1 MSKRAVVRVTVL
13 PPMSLPLVGCIP
25 KSLTSL
31 VNSIPI
37 SCGEKSCP
45 SLTDTLTLTTPA
57 GAGGVR
63 RTMVVDDRK
72 DPGTRTPPTR
82 TATFPSAESAKKAEP
97 DSERS
102 VPPEEDT
109 LEGDAPE
116 STGTRW

>member
-1 MSKRAVVRVTVL
+1 
-13 PPMSLPLVGCIP
+13 MSLPLVGCIP
-25 KSLTSL
+25 KSFTSL
-31 VNSIPI
+31 VNVIPI

-45 SLTDTLTLTTPA
+45 SLTDTPTLTTPA
-57 GAGGVR
+57 GAGGVK

-82 TATFPSAESAKKAEP
+82 KASFPSDESAESKTEP
-97 DSERS
+97 NSERS

-116 STGTRW
+116 STGTPW